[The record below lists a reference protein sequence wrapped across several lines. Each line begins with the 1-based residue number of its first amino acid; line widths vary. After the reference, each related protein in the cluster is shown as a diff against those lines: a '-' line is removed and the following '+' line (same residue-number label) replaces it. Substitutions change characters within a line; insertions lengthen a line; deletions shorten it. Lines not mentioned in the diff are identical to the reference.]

1 MGMANVA
8 EPENASSSLERE
20 SHPSEWRERNLVSFA
35 AALVSA
41 TIILGALYFGRDIC
55 IPLATA
61 FLISFA
67 LNPPVTWL
75 ARRGLPRVAATA
87 LVMGV
92 VLTVLSGLGFL
103 LAAQVRTLAVELPAY
118 QTTILRKL
126 SDIRESLSAPGVFSG
141 ALETIERVQKEVTSE
156 PPAAQGPPAQRV
168 EVIPTSQTPFEQAFA
183 WLSRSL
189 EPLTVAGIIFIF
201 VFLALMDRT
210 DLRDRLL
217 RLLGSNVHRSTE
229 SMEEA
234 GTRVSKYLLMQ
245 IAVNVSYGIPMALGL
260 WFIGVPGAL
269 LWGCLAAVLRFVPFL
284 GPLISAIFPVAL
296 AFATD
301 TGWSMVLWTVTLIVV
316 LELVSNNIVEPLLYG
331 SSTGLSAISLITA
344 AMFWTALWGPA
355 GLILST
361 PLTVCLLVFGRNLP
375 QLQFLDTLLGS
386 TPALDLPTRIYQRLI
401 ASDPDEA
408 IELANESIEASSL
421 TEFYNDVGI
430 EVLRRASEDYLRN
443 ATAAHRLRFATGM
456 DALLDE
462 LEERPPQ
469 DGDGARA
476 RVVCI
481 GGKWEVDA
489 IAARI
494 VAHAL
499 ELEGIATEARPAA
512 TVNRHYVDQL
522 ALKGTET
529 VCISYFSE
537 NPVVPARHFTRRLRI
552 RWPEL
557 RIVLAFWNAPL
568 ELLEEATR
576 ERIGAEAIV
585 NSVDE
590 AVRRIHRIVAP
601 EAARDAQQAEIPEQD
616 EERVAALKVSGLL
629 DGDHREALD
638 AMAKRAADVFDAS
651 IAVISTID
659 EEREYFVGQSGDLP
673 SALIDETGALLP
685 MARSE
690 AICNYVVGSDE
701 TLVIPDIERDP
712 RFADNET
719 IKRWGVRFYAG
730 SAVRSKDGFV
740 LGAFCILDDEPRSLQ
755 ESEVELLEKMAAEV
769 GATIADGAVAVP
781 HTNASS
787 APATATVGQRV
798 PK

>member
-1 MGMANVA
+1 MSNVA
-8 EPENASSSLERE
+8 EPRNVRTGPDDE
-20 SHPSEWRERNLVSFA
+20 SDPSERRQLNIVSFA
-35 AALVSA
+35 AALLSA
-41 TIILGALYFGRDIC
+41 TIILGALYYGRDIC
-55 IPLATA
+55 VPLATA

-75 ARRGLPRVAATA
+75 ARRGLPRVASTA

-92 VLTVLSGLGFL
+92 LLVVLSGLGFL

-118 QTTILRKL
+118 QSTILRKL
-126 SDIRESLSAPGVFSG
+126 SDIREKLSAPGAFSG
-141 ALETIERVQKEVTSE
+141 ALQTIERVQKEVTSE
-156 PPAAQGPPAQRV
+156 PPTAQGPAAQRV
-168 EVIPTSQTPFEQAFA
+168 EVVPTSQTPFEQAFA

-201 VFLALMDRT
+201 VFLALVDRT

-217 RLLGSNVHRSTE
+217 RLLGSDVHRSTE

-245 IAVNVSYGIPMALGL
+245 MTVNVSYGIPMALGL
-260 WFIGVPGAL
+260 WLIGVPGAL
-269 LWGCLAAVLRFVPFL
+269 LWGCLAAVLRFVPYL
-284 GPLISAIFPVAL
+284 GPLISSMFPVAL

-301 TGWSMVLWTVTLIVV
+301 AGWSMVLWTVTLIVV

-408 IELANESIEASSL
+408 IELANERIEASSL
-421 TEFYNDVGI
+421 REFYNDVGI

-443 ATAAHRLRFATGM
+443 ATAAHRLRFAMGM

-462 LEERPPQ
+462 LMEEGPPKIE
-469 DGDGARA
+469 DRARA
-476 RVVCI
+476 TVICI

-499 ELEGIATEARPAA
+499 EFEGIAAEARPAA
-512 TVNRHYVDQL
+512 TVNRHYVEQL

-529 VCISYFSE
+529 VCLSYFSE
-537 NPVVPARHFTRRLRI
+537 NPVIPARHFTRRLRI
-552 RWPEL
+552 RWPNL

-576 ERIGAEAIV
+576 ERIGVEAVV

-601 EAARDAQQAEIPEQD
+601 EAARDAQQAEMPEHD
-616 EERVAALKVSGLL
+616 EERVAALEATGLL
-629 DGDHREALD
+629 DGNHREALD
-638 AMAKRAADVFDAS
+638 AMAKRAADVFNAS

-659 EEREYFVGQSGDLP
+659 DQHEYFVGQSGDLP
-673 SALIDETGALLP
+673 SALTDEAGALLP
-685 MARSE
+685 MARRD
-690 AICNYVVGSDE
+690 AICNYVVASEE
-701 TLVIPDIERDP
+701 TLVVPDIERDP
-712 RFADNET
+712 RFADNEA
-719 IKRWGVRFYAG
+719 IRRWGVRFYAG

-755 ESEVELLEKMAAEV
+755 EGEVELLEKMAAEV
-769 GATIADGAVAVP
+769 GATIADGAVTEP
-781 HTNASS
+781 HTAAHSL
-787 APATATVGQRV
+787 PATATVGQRV
-798 PK
+798 PE

>member
-1 MGMANVA
+1 MSNVA
-8 EPENASSSLERE
+8 EPRNVRTGPDDE
-20 SHPSEWRERNLVSFA
+20 SDPSERRQLNIVSFA
-35 AALVSA
+35 AALLSA
-41 TIILGALYFGRDIC
+41 TIILGALYYGRDIC
-55 IPLATA
+55 VPLATA

-92 VLTVLSGLGFL
+92 LLVVLSGLGFL

-118 QTTILRKL
+118 QSTILRKL
-126 SDIRESLSAPGVFSG
+126 SDIREKLSAPGAFSG
-141 ALETIERVQKEVTSE
+141 ALQTIERVQKEVTSE
-156 PPAAQGPPAQRV
+156 PPTAQGPAAQRV
-168 EVIPTSQTPFEQAFA
+168 EVVPTSQTPFEQAFA

-201 VFLALMDRT
+201 VFLALVDRT

-217 RLLGSNVHRSTE
+217 RLLGSDVHRSTE

-245 IAVNVSYGIPMALGL
+245 MTVNVSYGIPMALGL
-260 WFIGVPGAL
+260 WLIGVPGAL
-269 LWGCLAAVLRFVPFL
+269 LWGCLAAVLRFVPYL
-284 GPLISAIFPVAL
+284 GPLISSMFPVAL

-301 TGWSMVLWTVTLIVV
+301 AGWSMVLWTVTLIVV

-408 IELANESIEASSL
+408 IELANERIEASSL
-421 TEFYNDVGI
+421 REFYNDVGI

-443 ATAAHRLRFATGM
+443 ATAAHRLRFAMGM

-462 LEERPPQ
+462 LMEEGPPKIE
-469 DGDGARA
+469 DRARA
-476 RVVCI
+476 TVICI

-499 ELEGIATEARPAA
+499 EFEGIAAEARPAA
-512 TVNRHYVDQL
+512 TVNRHYVEQL

-529 VCISYFSE
+529 VCLSYFSE
-537 NPVVPARHFTRRLRI
+537 NPVIPARHFTRRLRI
-552 RWPEL
+552 RWPNL

-576 ERIGAEAIV
+576 ERIGVEAVV

-601 EAARDAQQAEIPEQD
+601 EAARDAQQAEMPEHD
-616 EERVAALKVSGLL
+616 EERVAALEATGLL
-629 DGDHREALD
+629 DGNHREALD
-638 AMAKRAADVFDAS
+638 AMAKRAADVFNAS

-659 EEREYFVGQSGDLP
+659 DQHEYFVGQSGDLP
-673 SALIDETGALLP
+673 SALTDEAGALLP
-685 MARSE
+685 MARRD
-690 AICNYVVGSDE
+690 AICNYVVASEE
-701 TLVIPDIERDP
+701 TLVVPDIERDP
-712 RFADNET
+712 RFADNEA
-719 IKRWGVRFYAG
+719 IRRWGVRFYAG

-755 ESEVELLEKMAAEV
+755 EGEVELLEKMAAEV
-769 GATIADGAVAVP
+769 GATIADGAVTEP
-781 HTNASS
+781 HTAAHSL
-787 APATATVGQRV
+787 PATATVGQRV
-798 PK
+798 PE